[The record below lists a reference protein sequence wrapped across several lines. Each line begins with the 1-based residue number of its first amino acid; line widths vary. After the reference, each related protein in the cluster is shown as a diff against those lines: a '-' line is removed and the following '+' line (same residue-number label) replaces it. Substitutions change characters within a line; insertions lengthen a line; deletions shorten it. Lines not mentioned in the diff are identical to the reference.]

1 MTDQESRKVQLRELL
16 LGKTVH
22 VTLSDDRVIKG
33 RLDCFD
39 GGKNVIL
46 SESCQLSKDNSTT
59 QLGYVML
66 PGHHIKEMELEN

>member
-1 MTDQESRKVQLRELL
+1 MTDNESRKLQLRELL

-46 SESCQLSKDNSTT
+46 SESCQVLKNNAIT

-66 PGHHIKEMELEN
+66 PGQHIKGVELEN